1 MVSAAYAR
9 VQWERTPVFEIIKA
23 GGWVMWPIVICSIVA
38 LAISVERLWSL
49 QRKRVIPRGLVEQ
62 VWQWARGGVLD
73 AKRLQALRLSS
84 PLGRVLA
91 AGLVNMKYDRGVM
104 KESIEEVG
112 RHVAHELERYL
123 NMLGSIA
130 AVSPLLGLL
139 GTVFGMI
146 SMFSAVAEHGAGN
159 PQALSA
165 GIGQAL
171 ITTAAGLTVAIP
183 ALLMHRYLRGKVQ
196 ALIVDMEQEAI
207 KMVEILHGERESEST
222 AAGAESDAPASIDLT
237 SGRAGQR
244 RRVAGR
250 KEAP

>member
-1 MVSAAYAR
+1 M
-9 VQWERTPVFEIIKA
+9 FEIIKA

-38 LAISVERLWSL
+38 LAISVERLWTL

-62 VWQWARGGVLD
+62 VWQWARSGVLD

-91 AGLVNMKYDRGVM
+91 AGLVNMKYDRSVM

-112 RHVAHELERYL
+112 RHVAHDLERYL
-123 NMLGSIA
+123 NTLGSIA
-130 AVSPLLGLL
+130 AVCPLLGLL

-146 SMFSAVAEHGAGN
+146 EMFSALSAHGAGN
-159 PQALSA
+159 PQELSG
-165 GIGQAL
+165 GIGKAL
-171 ITTAAGLTVAIP
+171 ITTAAGLTIAIP

-207 KMVEILHGERESEST
+207 KMVEILHGERESESVHS
-222 AAGAESDAPASIDLT
+222 GAEGDATASIDLT
-237 SGRAGQR
+237 VGRAGQR

-250 KEAP
+250 KEAS

>member
-1 MVSAAYAR
+1 M
-9 VQWERTPVFEIIKA
+9 FEIIKA
-23 GGWVMWPIVICSIVA
+23 GGWVMWPIVRCSIVA
-38 LAISVERLWSL
+38 LAISVERLWTL

-62 VWQWARGGVLD
+62 VWHWARSGVLD

-91 AGLVNMKYDRGVM
+91 AGLVNLKYDRAVM

-146 SMFSAVAEHGAGN
+146 RMFSAVATHGAGN
-159 PQALSA
+159 PQELSA

-196 ALIVDMEQEAI
+196 SLIVDMEQEAI
-207 KMVEILHGERESEST
+207 KMVEILHGERDAESSL
-222 AAGAESDAPASIDLT
+222 AGAEGDPAASVDLT

-250 KEAP
+250 KEAS